1 MEYTNIFPK
10 TMFLDKLIANTRKE
24 LHEECDYKIEAA
36 KQRNYRKL
44 FGD

>member
-1 MEYTNIFPK
+1 MIMEYTNIFPK

-36 KQRNYRKL
+36 K
-44 FGD
+44 